1 MQSLVFLR
9 RAHIMQHR
17 AGRNR
22 RRRMLCQPKAFER
35 AHIQLAL
42 DQRHGKLPRPDPILD
57 ARPRRNPLE
66 LRRQSGALGDEH
78 FARSSFNNL
87 VHRLL
92 PGRGS
97 GELRRAKLSGGNVQ
111 QGHRADQP
119 GCCGR
124 IPGFGRGW
132 LWPRR
137 ERPCASGCQIVR
149 GCRIRAGFSL
159 RGWFFG
165 VLGNPCSSEGY
176 GLQPVHRRSR
186 IGAGFSP

>member
-22 RRRMLCQPKAFER
+22 RRRVLCQPKAFKR
-35 AHIQLAL
+35 AHIQLPL
-42 DQRHGKLPRPDPILD
+42 DQRHGKLPRPNPILD

-66 LRRQSGALGDEH
+66 WCGQRGALGNEH
-78 FARSSFNNL
+78 FARSGLYNL

-97 GELRRAKLSGGNVQ
+97 GELRRAKFSGGNVQ

-119 GCCGR
+119 GG
-124 IPGFGRGW
+124 
-132 LWPRR
+132 
-137 ERPCASGCQIVR
+137 
-149 GCRIRAGFSL
+149 
-159 RGWFFG
+159 
-165 VLGNPCSSEGY
+165 
-176 GLQPVHRRSR
+176 
-186 IGAGFSP
+186 